1 MNQTLMNWLNAVN
14 GGHLKSLFICHLDER
29 RKMDM
34 MNEQR
39 ELLIDNHSL
48 MKSRESERNH
58 DDLIDDN
65 EHESGIG
72 RDGATR

>member
-14 GGHLKSLFICHLDER
+14 GGHWKSLFICHLDER
-29 RKMDM
+29 RKNDM
-34 MNEQR
+34 MNEQWG
-39 ELLIDNHSL
+39 LFIANHSL

-58 DDLIDDN
+58 IDLIDDN
-65 EHESGIG
+65 EHESEMD